1 MTETLWNRK
10 RELCEEILET
20 LKVTKFYN
28 WLSYYRAMRGEDRL
42 HNIVMKV
49 ALVVSV
55 PRASSCQAPYIYTI
69 YII

>member
-28 WLSYYRAMRGEDRL
+28 WLM
-42 HNIVMKV
+42 
-49 ALVVSV
+49 
-55 PRASSCQAPYIYTI
+55 YTI
-69 YII
+69 AQARVAACIIVV